1 MFYKQIATKAFAD
14 IQIRQSDF
22 LIKDNRKFIRSMGK
36 TSTKDKDCERSHP
49 ISNTT
54 SLVSSARLM
63 PTPKKN
69 VVNMNLGK
77 TQSLENNYGLL

>member
-1 MFYKQIATKAFAD
+1 
-14 IQIRQSDF
+14 
-22 LIKDNRKFIRSMGK
+22 MGK

-49 ISNTT
+49 ISNMT
-54 SLVSSARLM
+54 SLVSSAKLM

-77 TQSLENNYGLL
+77 TQSLENNYLL